1 MNFSIKIEK
10 KQGSFQQFHR
20 SRTQNYNNENQG
32 ACRLLQPIQRKK
44 LFQAQ
49 TPQVIKPK
57 HFNISNGSVQGTPLI
72 KMAIFF
78 GNKQY
83 VWISIATRRNTSKLG
98 KVICKILLDGVT
110 FDIPRKAKNKC

>member
-72 KMAIFF
+72 KMAIFLKQTIYLDKYR
-78 GNKQY
+78 NKKEYFKARQGY
-83 VWISIATRRNTSKLG
+83 MQDIA
-98 KVICKILLDGVT
+98 
-110 FDIPRKAKNKC
+110 